1 MLRLG
6 LVGAYVPPGWPEA
19 VRPPG
24 SEDFEPSAI
33 AWLLDVL
40 PTEYRQYEVL
50 RRHPV
55 ALASM
60 ARYYADGC
68 VEGARRGYRACRG
81 ELAELVPPH
90 VADGVLAAYRQEGFR
105 LAATAREVG
114 LVGAA
119 LRGKAWPPSL

>member
-1 MLRLG
+1 VLRLG

-24 SEDFEPSAI
+24 SDDFEPSAI
-33 AWLLDVL
+33 AWMLDVM

-60 ARYYADGC
+60 AGYYANSC
-68 VEGARRGYRACRG
+68 VEGARRGYRTCRR
-81 ELAELVPPH
+81 ELVPPH
-90 VADGVLAAYRQEGFR
+90 VADGVLAAYRQEGS
-105 LAATAREVG
+105 G
-114 LVGAA
+114 
-119 LRGKAWPPSL
+119 WPPPPGK